1 MAYPISSEALRLFK
15 ESYRQIVDIKFNGV
29 RDTLTLSEEDV
40 VAGGLSINRY
50 SVSGSKIEI
59 GSAVAAELSLILD
72 NADGK
77 FNEIMFEGAELYVRI
92 GTKKWDARRWEN
104 AQYQYIPFGYFTIDE
119 APRKLEKITLTALD
133 RMVMFDKPVDNT
145 KIVFPLS
152 VADLLDRVCT
162 ICRVSLGIDATKLT
176 NADYIINEAPT
187 DDDLTYRQ
195 YIAWIAEITGTCAFI
210 DWNGKLILKWY
221 EDTDTE
227 INLSDRYSSD
237 LQENAITISGVQVV
251 FGEEEH
257 LVGNASYAFN
267 VESNSLI
274 QHDPLV
280 IAEGLFGKLYGFSYT
295 PFTAKVKPMPHLYPM
310 DKVLFVD
317 KLGVA
322 HSTIITDCTFT
333 LNNSMAIEGKGE
345 TAAKNGYA
353 SMNPLTAR
361 ERAILSKV
369 KNELDNTI
377 SSRAQALLELNE
389 TICNSIGLRMT
400 VVSTDGEGDI
410 YYFHNNK
417 TLEDSSIIYTFKSG
431 GFAWTHDWNDGEPVW
446 EYGFTQ
452 DGNAVFNALSTYKIQ
467 TQYLDAGCVT
477 AEKIAVAYKNSVSSE
492 IAGTA
497 TTLRQEFKAADGVLK
512 SFIETNYSTSSS
524 VSSQIK
530 QTSDSIMTEVNKKV
544 NDSEFGTKIT
554 QNYSSVRIAWNS
566 ISKYIE
572 FAGGAINIYSST
584 NQGSDDLLCKMTY
597 TGTWYYHNG
606 TTIGKIGTNNFVD
619 ESNFKGLVFDLEA
632 EAKYMCWAAMDKA
645 SDSTYTVKL
654 IYYNDNSK
662 SKKGLHFGC
671 NTYADGNLYL
681 TDSYRFINYTGG
693 GVGYAGEMSWVNGSN
708 NTAVSIDGT
717 SKAFKVFNDVFFDI
731 YTNIDL
737 HNFDILNQSDARLK
751 KNIKPTKVNALDFIS
766 QVEMKEFDWIE
777 NEEHCDLGVIAQQ
790 LQEVAPHLVDENK
803 ETGKL
808 SIKINKFIPYLIK
821 AVQELSAMVDKG
833 GHSPKPHK
841 WVDPYKEADKQ
852 LIVAANTPKDKHTPK
867 EHEPIKIPVKHGKG
881 AK

>member
-104 AQYQYIPFGYFTIDE
+104 AQYHYIPFGYFTIDE

-369 KNELDNTI
+369 KNELDSTI

-477 AEKIAVAYKNSVSSE
+477 SEKIAVAYKNSVASAIDDSASTITQKFE
-492 IAGTA
+492 
-497 TTLRQEFKAADGVLK
+497 AADGVLR
-512 SFIETNYSTSSS
+512 SEIST
-524 VSSQIK
+524 
-530 QTSDSIMTEVNKKV
+530 KV
-544 NDSEFGTKIT
+544 GNSEFGTLLE
-554 QNYSSVRIAWNS
+554 QNSTSVKVAWNN

-572 FAGGAINIYSST
+572 FSGGAINIYTST
-584 NQGSDDLLCKMTY
+584 EQGDSNLLCKMTS
-597 TGTWYYHNG
+597 TGNWYYHSG
-606 TTIGKIGTNNFVD
+606 TKLGKIGTNNFSGMPD
-619 ESNFKGLVFDLEA
+619 YKGIVFDLEA
-632 EAKYMCWAAMDKA
+632 KGKYMCWAAMDSEDA
-645 SDSTYTVKL
+645 DAYTVKL
-654 IYYNDNSK
+654 IYHNDNSK
-662 SKKGLHFGC
+662 SKKGLHLGC
-671 NTYADGNLYL
+671 AMYANGYTIDAPNL
-681 TDSYRFINYTGG
+681 TDVRSD
-693 GVGYAGEMSWVNGSN
+693 GYATYNGKFN
-708 NTAVSIDGT
+708 VITEITDNGDGT
-717 SKAFKVFNDVFFDI
+717 ISWKWETRTV
-731 YTNIDL
+731 
-737 HNFDILNQSDARLK
+737 
-751 KNIKPTKVNALDFIS
+751 KNGLIIS
-766 QVEMKEFDWIE
+766 
-777 NEEHCDLGVIAQQ
+777 
-790 LQEVAPHLVDENK
+790 
-803 ETGKL
+803 
-808 SIKINKFIPYLIK
+808 
-821 AVQELSAMVDKG
+821 
-833 GHSPKPHK
+833 
-841 WVDPYKEADKQ
+841 
-852 LIVAANTPKDKHTPK
+852 
-867 EHEPIKIPVKHGKG
+867 
-881 AK
+881 

>member
-59 GSAVAAELSLILD
+59 GSAVAGELSLILD

-77 FNEIMFEGAELYVRI
+77 FNEVMFEGAELYVRI
-92 GTKKWDARRWEN
+92 GIKKWDAKRWEN
-104 AQYQYIPFGYFTIDE
+104 AQYHYIPFGYFTIDE

-133 RMVMFDKPVDNT
+133 RMVMFDKYVDNT
-145 KIVFPLS
+145 EIVFPLS

-162 ICRVSLGIDATKLT
+162 ICNVSLGVDANKLT

-195 YIAWIAEITGTCAFI
+195 YVAWIAEITGTCAFI

-221 EDTDTE
+221 EDTETE
-227 INLSDRYSSD
+227 INLTDRYSSD

-257 LVGNASYAFN
+257 LVGNNSYAFN
-267 VESNSLI
+267 IESNSLI

-295 PFTAKVKPMPHLYPM
+295 PFTATVKPMPHLYPM
-310 DKVLFVD
+310 DKVSFVD
-317 KLGVA
+317 KIGVV

-333 LNNSMAIEGKGE
+333 LNNSMTIEGKGE

-377 SSRAQALLELNE
+377 SSRAQVLLELNE
-389 TICNSIGLRMT
+389 TIYNSIGLRMS
-400 VVSTDGEGDI
+400 VVSTDYEGDI
-410 YYFHNNK
+410 YYFHNND

-446 EYGFTQ
+446 KYGFTQ

-492 IAGTA
+492 IADTA
-497 TTLRQEFKAADGVLK
+497 TTLRQEFEAADGVLK
-512 SFIETNYSTSSS
+512 SFIETNYFTSSS

-530 QTSDSIMTEVNKKV
+530 QTSDTIMSEVNKKV
-544 NDSEFGTKIT
+544 NASEFGTKIT
-554 QNYSSVRIAWNS
+554 QNASSVRIAWNS
-566 ISKYIE
+566 ISNYIQFE
-572 FAGGAINIYSST
+572 DASLNIYDYSGKKLMSL
-584 NQGSDDLLCKMTY
+584 NSNGHK
-597 TGTWYYHNG
+597 YYYKDKLVG
-606 TTIGKIGTNNFVD
+606 IIGTNHWSENNNIRSLGF
-619 ESNFKGLVFDLEA
+619 NLETDGN
-632 EAKYMCWAAMDKA
+632 YMTWATRDN
-645 SDSTYTVKL
+645 STDDTYTTKWTYTKTAL
-654 IYYNDNSK
+654 GSYEAGRLHAGCDIDLNKYSIYDAILSNW
-662 SKKGLHFGC
+662 GF
-671 NTYADGNLYL
+671 DGGSISDTFSGYYL
-681 TDSYRFINYTGG
+681 TQINSDGSFSYRSFSLTFK
-693 GVGYAGEMSWVNGSN
+693 NG
-708 NTAVSIDGT
+708 ILQ
-717 SKAFKVFNDVFFDI
+717 KA
-731 YTNIDL
+731 
-737 HNFDILNQSDARLK
+737 A
-751 KNIKPTKVNALDFIS
+751 
-766 QVEMKEFDWIE
+766 W
-777 NEEHCDLGVIAQQ
+777 
-790 LQEVAPHLVDENK
+790 
-803 ETGKL
+803 
-808 SIKINKFIPYLIK
+808 
-821 AVQELSAMVDKG
+821 
-833 GHSPKPHK
+833 
-841 WVDPYKEADKQ
+841 
-852 LIVAANTPKDKHTPK
+852 
-867 EHEPIKIPVKHGKG
+867 
-881 AK
+881 

>member
-1 MAYPISSEALRLFK
+1 MAYPISQEALRLFK
-15 ESYRQIVDIKFNGV
+15 ESYRQIVDIEFNGV

-40 VAGGLSINRY
+40 AAGGLSINRY
-50 SVSGSKIEI
+50 SVSGNKIEI

-77 FNEIMFEGAELYVRI
+77 FNEVTFEGAELYVSL
-92 GTKKWDARRWEN
+92 GTKKWNARRWEN
-104 AQYQYIPFGYFTIDE
+104 AQYHYVPFGYFTIDE

-187 DDDLTYRQ
+187 DDNLTYRQ

-210 DWNGKLILKWY
+210 DWNGDLILKWY

-251 FGEEEH
+251 FGEKKY
-257 LVGNASYAFN
+257 LIGNASYAFN

-295 PFTAKVKPMPHLYPM
+295 PFTATVKPMPHLYPM
-310 DKVLFVD
+310 DKVSFVD

-322 HSTIITDCTFT
+322 HSTIITDCTFI
-333 LNNSMAIEGKGE
+333 LNNSTVIEGKGE
-345 TAAKNGYA
+345 TATKNGYA

-369 KNELDNTI
+369 KNELDDTI
-377 SSRAQALLELNE
+377 SSKAQALLVLNE

-400 VVSTDGEGDI
+400 VVSTDKEGDV
-410 YYFHNNK
+410 YYFHNNE
-417 TLEDSSIIYTFKSG
+417 TLENSSIIYTFKSG
-431 GFAWTHDWNDGEPVW
+431 GFAWAYDWNDGEPIW

-492 IAGTA
+492 IADTA
-497 TTLRQEFKAADGVLK
+497 TTLRQEFEAADGVLK

-530 QTSDSIMTEVNKKV
+530 QTSDAIMTEVNKKV
-544 NDSEFGTKIT
+544 NDSDFGTKIT

-572 FAGGAINIYSST
+572 FADGAINIYSST
-584 NQGSDDLLCKMTY
+584 NQGSDNLLCKMTH
-597 TGTWYYHNG
+597 TGNWYYYKG
-606 TTIGKIGTNNFVD
+606 TKIGKIGTNNFSD
-619 ESNFKGLVFDLEA
+619 DANFKGLVFDLEA
-632 EAKYMCWAAMDKA
+632 EAKYMCWAALDESTDK
-645 SDSTYTVKL
+645 DYTVKM
-654 IYYNDNSK
+654 IYYHDNSK

-671 NTYADGNLYL
+671 NIYTDGSLYL
-681 TDSYRFINYTGG
+681 TDNYRFIPYTNG
-693 GVGYAGEMSWVNGSN
+693 GVGYAGEMSWVNDSN
-708 NTAVSIDGT
+708 EVAVRVDGT
-717 SKAFKVFNDVFFDI
+717 SKVFKIFNNVTVDV
-731 YTNIDL
+731 YSNIDL

-777 NEEHCDLGVIAQQ
+777 SEEHCDIGIIAQQ

-808 SIKINKFIPYLIK
+808 SIKINKFIPYLVK
-821 AVQELSAMVDKG
+821 AVQELSAMVDKDS
-833 GHSPKPHK
+833 HNPNFHK
-841 WVDPYKEADKQ
+841 WVDSCKETEKQ
-852 LIVAANTPKDKHTPK
+852 SLVGSDTAKSELTPKKT
-867 EHEPIKIPVKHGKG
+867 EPIKIPVKHRKEVN
-881 AK
+881 

>member
-104 AQYQYIPFGYFTIDE
+104 AQYHYIPFGYFTIDE

-162 ICRVSLGIDATKLT
+162 ICRVSLGIDATKFT
-176 NADYIINEAPT
+176 NADYIVNEAPT

-267 VESNSLI
+267 IESNSLI

-369 KNELDNTI
+369 KNELDSTI

-410 YYFHNNK
+410 YYFHNNE

-431 GFAWTHDWNDGEPVW
+431 GFAWTHDWNNGEPVW
-446 EYGFTQ
+446 KYGFTQ

-467 TQYLDAGCVT
+467 TQYLAAGCVT
-477 AEKIAVAYKNSVSSE
+477 AEKISVSYTENMEQKFKVGYGELKSE
-492 IAGTA
+492 IYNETGLGTSLEQNA
-497 TTLRQEFKAADGVLK
+497 EWVRLK
-512 SFIETNYSTSSS
+512 
-524 VSSQIK
+524 
-530 QTSDSIMTEVNKKV
+530 
-544 NDSEFGTKIT
+544 
-554 QNYSSVRIAWNS
+554 WNAV
-566 ISKYIE
+566 SKYIE
-572 FAGGAINIYSST
+572 FADGAIKIYSTT
-584 NQGSDDLLCKMTY
+584 NQDSDNLLCEMTH
-597 TGTWYYHNG
+597 TGNWYYHKG
-606 TTIGKIGTNNFVD
+606 TKIGRIGTNSFSDND
-619 ESNFKGLVFDLEA
+619 NFKGLVFDLETD
-632 EAKYMCWAAMDKA
+632 AKYMCWAHKEKEGEN
-645 SDSTYTVKL
+645 YTVKL
-654 IYYNDNSK
+654 IYYADSSK
-662 SKKGLHFGC
+662 ASKGLHLGC
-671 NTYADGNLYL
+671 NLYANGNKIDGANL
-681 TDSYRFINYTGG
+681 TDVRTDGYSTFTGDLP
-693 GVGYAGEMSWVNGSN
+693 VVSNITDNG
-708 NTAVSIDGT
+708 DGT
-717 SKAFKVFNDVFFDI
+717 ISWTITTHKVRN
-731 YTNIDL
+731 
-737 HNFDILNQSDARLK
+737 
-751 KNIKPTKVNALDFIS
+751 
-766 QVEMKEFDWIE
+766 
-777 NEEHCDLGVIAQQ
+777 G
-790 LQEVAPHLVDENK
+790 
-803 ETGKL
+803 
-808 SIKINKFIPYLIK
+808 LI
-821 AVQELSAMVDKG
+821 
-833 GHSPKPHK
+833 
-841 WVDPYKEADKQ
+841 
-852 LIVAANTPKDKHTPK
+852 TT
-867 EHEPIKIPVKHGKG
+867 
-881 AK
+881 